1 MAPLGDAQ
9 AAQWQKA
16 LEEAL
21 PDVQKGDRITGVYR
35 PGQGVLFLANGRRGG
50 EIRDAQLARLFFS
63 IWLGPQ
69 TSEPRLREALL
80 AGTPP

>member
-1 MAPLGDAQ
+1 MRRLAPLGDAQ

-35 PGQGVLFLANGRRGG
+35 PGQGVLFLANGLRRG
-50 EIRDAQLARLFFS
+50 ESRDAHLSGRFFS
-63 IWLGPQ
+63 SWL
-69 TSEPRLREALL
+69 
-80 AGTPP
+80 